1 MPYRTLSLCS
11 TGNDKAVSTIF
22 PFTRMFSPAHVS
34 IPGSVSHRPVSSRL
48 ERMQIFYKIRVE
60 CFDNVI
66 THLDLPKDVI
76 KDVI

>member
-11 TGNDKAVSTIF
+11 TGNDKAVSTIS
-22 PFTRMFSPAHVS
+22 PVTRMFRLAHVS

-48 ERMQIFYKIRVE
+48 ECMQIIDKIRVE

-66 THLDLPKDVI
+66 THIWIFQKI
-76 KDVI
+76 